1 MDTRK
6 FQDCKAILFDFG
18 GTLDSDGEHWL
29 DRFYEL
35 YEQAGLDFPS
45 SKIKAAFYQADALCC
60 ADPNMVSLGLRSMM
74 KNHVH
79 LQFQALNLENV
90 EKEDGLVDAF
100 CKESEKFL
108 RRNARL
114 LNRVRH
120 FYRLG
125 LVSNFCGNVATLC
138 REAGLAESLDVILDS
153 TEVGIGKPDAGIFR
167 MALEK
172 LDLSPEQAI
181 FVGDSYERDMIPARA
196 LGMKTI
202 WLKGSHPRIP
212 LNAGPVDAWIS
223 SLSELEILIS

>member
-35 YEQAGLDFPS
+35 YEQAGLDFPPS
-45 SKIKAAFYQADALCC
+45 EIKRVFYHADALCC
-60 ADPNMVSLGLRSMM
+60 ADPNMVLLGLRPMM

-79 LQFQALNLENV
+79 LQFQALNLEDA
-90 EKEDGLVDAF
+90 EKEDVLVEAF
-100 CKESEKFL
+100 CKKSEKFL
-108 RRNARL
+108 RRNARI

-120 FYRLG
+120 SYRLG

-153 TEVGIGKPDAGIFR
+153 TQVGISKPDTEIFR
-167 MALEK
+167 MALERLK
-172 LDLSPEQAI
+172 LSPEHAI
-181 FVGDSYERDMIPARA
+181 FVGDSYERDMIPARG

-202 WLKGSHPRIP
+202 WLKGPHPRIP

-223 SLSELEILIS
+223 SLPELEVLIL